1 MRQWVI
7 FAALACIVLGMAY
20 GINASHAPT
29 YLVVTAQGSETN
41 DSFCYGDSARGTV
54 TTGIL
59 MDTAPEAMPHT
70 NVIRD
75 GTHANEA
82 TYRMAD
88 NGVNTVSASPVVPVD
103 GPGGGTDAPDAV
115 DYAADNGIVCI
126 GIAVDYEYGGEWSV
140 RDPPMYGNLVVFDT
154 ATNDTTNR
162 LEANAGEPVSVW
174 LWWHDMDSNSTDL
187 NLLVSNGTYYHAGV
201 TADPRRGDSTMPVES
216 VAFVPPSDG
225 GWEISVGITGTAV
238 PDRIQLFV
246 GGINGSL
253 EHHAGKSAYN
263 SGLGA
268 VPDHTAVELVIT
280 THYPP
285 CTAMFLN
292 HINVTRLTDVRPHWS
307 WDTGLVGYSDEE
319 YERGINVTAVVW
331 PRDADETMSAIADRP
346 EVLGVA
352 AYPHGTQ
359 NAAGPSTLLALVA
372 NPDPESYSGGV
383 PVCRPVSQ
391 EVLDLV
397 MGGLG
402 WAGAGP
408 DAEPAASR
416 AGASSEPAAQPV
428 TSQADLALD
437 SIVWSERYVKSGVYY
452 YGDFLGVSVVTDV
465 VNATWAYMRENGALV
480 TGVLGE
486 NDPRDTVGL
495 VDGYA
500 PLSLIFPLWE
510 REEVVNVR
518 TLHQPLGGNT
528 LDCHPC

>member
-7 FAALACIVLGMAY
+7 FAAVVCIVTGMAY

-41 DSFCYGDSARGTV
+41 DSFCYGDSA
-54 TTGIL
+54 
-59 MDTAPEAMPHT
+59 PEAMPYT
-70 NVIRD
+70 NGIRD
-75 GTHANEA
+75 GMHTNEV

-88 NGVNTVSASPVVPVD
+88 NGINTVSTSLVVPVD

-115 DYAADNGIVCI
+115 DYAVDNGIVWI

-140 RDPPMYGNLVVFDT
+140 RDPPMYGNLVVFDA

-174 LWWHDMDSNSTDL
+174 LWWHDMDSNNTDL
-187 NLLVSNGTYYHAGV
+187 NLLVSNGTHYHAGV
-201 TADPRRGDSTMPVES
+201 TADQRRGDSTMPVES

-225 GWEISVGITGTAV
+225 GWEISVGIAGTAV

-246 GGINGSL
+246 GGIAGSL
-253 EHHAGKSAYN
+253 EHHAGKSAYD

-268 VPDHTAVELVIT
+268 VPDHAAVELVIT

-319 YERGINVTAVVW
+319 YERGVNVTAVVW
-331 PRDADETMSAIADRP
+331 PRDADETMSAIAERP

-352 AYPHGTQ
+352 AYPRGTQ

-372 NPDPESYSGGV
+372 NPDPESHSGGV

-518 TLHQPLGGNT
+518 TLHPPLGGNT